1 MSLAVTSS
9 VCLGLLIPFTVG
21 VAQDLVVQEGTSV
34 PTLGA
39 AMLIARSGNH
49 IVVRKGVYREPTIV
63 IDVPGITIEGDS
75 GAVLDG
81 RDAKDVLLV
90 TADSVTI
97 RGLTI
102 RHVAT
107 SYIDDRAAIKFQ
119 EVAGCVAEHNRIEDA
134 FFGIYLAKS
143 TDCTI
148 RHNVALGRKTTE
160 TKSGNAIHLWNSR
173 DVLVEDNV
181 VSGHRD
187 GIYFEFV
194 TGAMVRRNVS
204 TNNLR
209 YGLHFMFSHQCEYWD
224 NEFISNGAGVAVMYT
239 KRVVMV
245 GNKFEDNWGSAAFGL
260 LLKDITDS
268 RVEDNVFRSNSTA
281 IHAEGSNRLTV
292 RGNEFVANGW
302 AVKIM
307 ANSIDNE
314 FTGNRFSGNA
324 FDVSTN
330 SRSSFSRFS
339 KNYWDAY
346 QGYDL
351 DRDGYGDVPFRP
363 VRLFALLVEQYPPS
377 IILMRSAFVDML
389 DLAERIMPILTP
401 EALVDEHPLM
411 EWRQ

>member
-1 MSLAVTSS
+1 M
-9 VCLGLLIPFTVG
+9 CLGLVVPFTVG
-21 VAQDLVVQEGTSV
+21 AAQDIVVQPGTSI

-39 AMLIARSGNH
+39 AVLQARPGDH
-49 IVVRKGVYREPTIV
+49 IVVRRGIYHEPTIV
-63 IDVPGITIEGDS
+63 IDVPGVTIEGDS
-75 GAVLDG
+75 GAVFDG
-81 RDAKDVLLV
+81 RDAEDVLLV

-119 EVAGCVAEHNRIEDA
+119 EVTGCVAEHNRIEDA

-143 TDCTI
+143 TDCAI
-148 RHNVALGRKTTE
+148 RHNVAIGRKTTE
-160 TKSGNAIHLWNSR
+160 TKSGNAIHMWNSR
-173 DVLVEDNV
+173 DVLVEDNTL
-181 VSGHRD
+181 SGHRD

-194 TGAMVRRNVS
+194 TGAVVRRNAS
-204 TNNLR
+204 TDNLR

-224 NEFISNGAGVAVMYT
+224 NVFARNGAGVAVMYT
-239 KRVVMV
+239 KGVTMV
-245 GNKFEDNWGSAAFGL
+245 GNRFENNWGPAAFGL

-268 RVEDNVFRSNSTA
+268 RVEDNVFHSNSTA
-281 IHAEGSNRLTV
+281 IHAEGSDRIIV
-292 RGNEFVANGW
+292 KGNEFIANGW

-314 FTGNRFSGNA
+314 FTGNRFVGNA

-330 SRSSFSRFS
+330 SRSSSSRFS
-339 KNYWDAY
+339 GNYWGAY

-363 VRLFALLVEQYPPS
+363 VRLFALLVEQYPPA
-377 IILMRSAFVDML
+377 IILMRSAFVDMI
-389 DLAERIMPILTP
+389 DMAERVMPILTP
-401 EALVDEHPLM
+401 ETLVDERPLM
-411 EWRQ
+411 EWRR

>member
-1 MSLAVTSS
+1 MSLGVTSAL
-9 VCLGLLIPFTVG
+9 CLGLLIPFTVG
-21 VAQDLVVQEGTSV
+21 MAQDIIVQEGTSV

-39 AMLIARSGNH
+39 AILRARPGDH
-49 IVVRKGVYREPTIV
+49 IVVRRGVYREPTIV

-75 GAVLDG
+75 GAVFDG
-81 RDAKDVLLV
+81 RDAEDVLLI

-107 SYIDDRAAIKFQ
+107 
-119 EVAGCVAEHNRIEDA
+119 GCVAEHNRLEDA

-173 DVLVEDNV
+173 DVRVEDNT

-204 TNNLR
+204 TGNLR
-209 YGLHFMFSHQCEYWD
+209 YGLHFMFSHNCEYWD
-224 NEFISNGAGVAVMYT
+224 NVFARNGAGVAVMYT
-239 KRVVMV
+239 KGVVMV
-245 GNKFEDNWGSAAFGL
+245 GNQFEDNWGSAAFGL

-268 RVEDNVFRSNSTA
+268 RVENNIFRSNSTA
-281 IHAEGSNRLTV
+281 IHAEGSNRITV
-292 RGNEFVANGW
+292 KGNEFIANGW

-314 FTGNRFSGNA
+314 FTGNRFVGNA

-330 SRSSFSRFS
+330 SRSSSSRFS
-339 KNYWDAY
+339 ENYWGAY

-363 VRLFALLVEQYPPS
+363 VRLFALLVEQYPPA

-389 DLAERIMPILTP
+389 DLAERIVPILTP
-401 EALVDEHPLM
+401 EALVDERPLM